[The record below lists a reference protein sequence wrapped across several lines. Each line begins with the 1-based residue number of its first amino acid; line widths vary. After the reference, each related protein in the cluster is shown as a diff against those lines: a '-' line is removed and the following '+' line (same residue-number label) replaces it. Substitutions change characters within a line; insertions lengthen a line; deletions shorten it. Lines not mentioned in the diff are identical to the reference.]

1 MHSCA
6 SLKNQKM
13 YLKCQLGTLTF
24 DTYTQKIVHTK
35 IYVEIYN

>member
-13 YLKCQLGTLTF
+13 YLKCQLGTLAF
-24 DTYTQKIVHTK
+24 DTHTQKNPTYKDIR
-35 IYVEIYN
+35 